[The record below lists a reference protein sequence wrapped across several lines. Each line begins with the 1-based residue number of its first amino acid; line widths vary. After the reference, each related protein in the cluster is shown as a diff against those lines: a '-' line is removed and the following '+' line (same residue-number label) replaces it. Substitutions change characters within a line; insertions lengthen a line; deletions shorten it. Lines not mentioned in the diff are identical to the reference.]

1 MPSWLIRIRDI
12 VWSSVFAVVLTA
24 ASIIVAVVAPEAVS
38 LAISLG
44 LGAVVSAL
52 LAQRV

>member
-12 VWSSVFAVVLTA
+12 IWSSVFAVVLVA
-24 ASIIVAVVAPEAVS
+24 ASILVALVFPEAVS
-38 LAISLG
+38 LSIALG
-44 LGAVVSAL
+44 LGAVTAAL

>member
-12 VWSSVFAVVLTA
+12 IWSSVFAVVLSA
-24 ASIIVAVVAPEAVS
+24 LAIIVAFIAPDALS
-38 LAISLG
+38 LSISLG
-44 LGAVVSAL
+44 LGAVTSAL